1 MPYLI
6 SFATGTLL
14 ATGFVGI
21 LPEAAEELPLKLVMT
36 VLLVGIL
43 SFMLLE
49 KTLMW
54 RHCHTENCEIHKTSS
69 YLIIV
74 GDTLHNF
81 FDGAAIAVSFAV
93 SMPLGI
99 ATTVAVFAHEIPQEL
114 GDLAVLMHGGF
125 SKSRAF
131 YWNIVSSCVA
141 LLGAA
146 AGIFALELVEGI
158 GAYALTLSAAS
169 IIYVAMSDLIP
180 SLSNRMHTG
189 PRHFAVLLF
198 GAGLMLFF
206 ILHSHA

>member
-1 MPYLI
+1 MLTTVLIAVFAGNVVSTLLASAVLCLKEDRLKTLMPYLI

-54 RHCHTENCEIHKTSS
+54 RHCHSENCEIHKASS

-93 SMPLGI
+93 SVPLGI
-99 ATTVAVFAHEIPQEL
+99 ATTVAVFAHEIPQET
-114 GDLAVLMHGGF
+114 GDFAIML
-125 SKSRAF
+125 
-131 YWNIVSSCVA
+131 
-141 LLGAA
+141 A
-146 AGIFALELVEGI
+146 AGWSRTGTWFQA
-158 GAYALTLSAAS
+158 AWRCSARPR
-169 IIYVAMSDLIP
+169 VFLRLIWWKE
-180 SLSNRMHTG
+180 
-189 PRHFAVLLF
+189 
-198 GAGLMLFF
+198 
-206 ILHSHA
+206 